1 MYIFIMTY
9 TYVLETLGNKNI
21 EYNELDTDL
30 LFVLCY
36 QINNNCKYPFLQFMM
51 EKVPFCNN
59 LIEEQFVLPNVY
71 VNKKTIVSEIVIEK
85 VKNSLHSIGLDPSP
99 LNEDMYKGI
108 IISDRFKKT
117 YAMVNISEIEICGIF
132 LSRNSSCWFVLP
144 TEIINT
150 QSVCGIP
157 VDKSLVSFFT
167 QNPQVSILT
176 NLATNT
182 YYNLPDVV
190 YTFGFRKEVEFSAIF
205 GNSKSKA
212 YDSCGEYYYF
222 YRSFSDVEVLKKDV
236 SLENGVNRFA
246 LFIEGELYIENED
259 SFSLTDEQI
268 EHLYPDQEQS
278 ILICYSNS
286 CKDPNLLVRKD
297 TIFASLSFHTFP
309 SFSAFRKG

>member
-1 MYIFIMTY
+1 MYTFIMTY

-21 EYNELDTDL
+21 EYDELDTDL

-36 QINNNCKYPFLQFMM
+36 QINNNCKYPFLQFMI

-71 VNKKTIVSEIVIEK
+71 VNKKTNVSEIVIEK
-85 VKNSLHSIGLDPSP
+85 VKNSLHSIGLDPTA

-108 IISDRFKKT
+108 IISDRFRKT
-117 YAMVNISEIEICGIF
+117 YAMVNISAIDICGIF

-176 NLATNT
+176 NLTT
-182 YYNLPDVV
+182 KMYYNLPDAV
-190 YTFGFRKEVEFSAIF
+190 YTYGSRKAVEFSAIF
-205 GNSKSKA
+205 GNNKTKV
-212 YDSCGEYYYF
+212 YDSCSEYYYF
-222 YRSFSDVEVLKKDV
+222 YRSFSDVDVLNKDV
-236 SLENGVNRFA
+236 SSENGVNRFA
-246 LFIEGELYIENED
+246 LFMEGELYMENEHI
-259 SFSLTDEQI
+259 FSLTDEQI
-268 EHLYPDQEQS
+268 EHLYPDPEQS
-278 ILICYSNS
+278 IVICYSNS
-286 CKDPNLLVRKD
+286 SKNPNLLVRKD
-297 TIFASLSFHTFP
+297 TIFVSLSFHMFP
-309 SFSAFRKG
+309 SFSTFRKG